1 MDLEVAKHEKIRF
14 RRDEIASL
22 ETLPSA
28 EGQVLRPSRP
38 ALHRRALRV
47 IAAVATVATSL
58 VLVAA
63 IAIYVIGST
72 GISTDSVRGEAEAA
86 VEALAGIDVD
96 ARLGPAR
103 LSLDG
108 TRLVAVE
115 VNDVR
120 FTGAADGVT
129 ILEAGSV
136 RFGVRMVPLVSG
148 NIRLGSAS
156 ISDARI
162 LAGSMG
168 SGGDSDWTAGFVNAD
183 GLADPDRITAGI
195 FAAIH
200 RALDVLATGSTRAID
215 LSNVQV
221 VLPEGG
227 ALRSLNIVQASITQP
242 AAGELHLSI
251 EADIDGRMLSLE
263 GTARRDTASKRI
275 TALEL
280 DMTSPAPDGSS
291 TGDASSPEVS
301 TVIGAIDA
309 RISGAEGI
317 AGEAGRLTAGLELGD
332 SVLDLGRGDSV
343 TGTISL
349 AATMEEGTGKI
360 EINKG
365 RINSDRNRVEFHG
378 AMGPKPRSEGS
389 AELPSYRYEFVSDG
403 STIAPADSQEPAVDI
418 LARLAGRYEA
428 ETRKLFIDDFGVR
441 TQGGELLGAATFEF
455 VPGKSP
461 GISMAVTV
469 PAMPATHVKQLW
481 PWIAARGARRWALGN
496 LFGGE
501 VTNSSLQY
509 RVVPGRIGNGIP
521 LSAEEVSG
529 KFNIAGARFDVTGR
543 IPPVRDA
550 VGSIEFGG
558 NDVDVTLSAGS
569 VYMPSGRSVAA
580 SNGKFHI
587 HSAHLKQVVGDLD
600 IDIAGEAPAVAE
612 LASYEPIDAMRF
624 IGTDADD
631 FSGEVS
637 GNVKAEIPLFGN
649 VDPKELGWLVAL
661 DYTNMTVDKPF
672 DGQMVSDADGTIVV
686 DPDKAVIAAKGK
698 LNGAPAEINLV
709 QPLGDSK
716 VEPSRKITVTLDDK
730 AREEMVPGLG
740 ELIDGKVKVS
750 YSAGKGTA
758 QRIEADL
765 TDAKLDI
772 GWVGWEK
779 GAGIAGKAVF
789 DLVRNGA
796 NSTLENFKLSGK
808 SFSVAGEIELAGSA
822 LASARFDNA
831 RLNRGD
837 DVRVSIKRSGKGYAI
852 DVSGDALDARALIK
866 QFTSDAGG
874 GSGKAKDATPIK
886 LDASVKSLT
895 GFHSEKLSSV
905 KLSYSGAGSRVD
917 SLAVTATS
925 SAGGAISVRNS
936 TADGQKT
943 MEMQS
948 SDAGSIL
955 RFLDIYEHMEG
966 GTIRLSMAGAGKGAM
981 RGQVDARNFFVVNE
995 PKLASIVST
1004 RAAGAERSLN
1014 DAVRRDIDT
1023 SRVQFERGFTA
1034 IEKGDGY
1041 LAVDRG
1047 VLRGPLIGLIF
1058 QGTLYDKAGN
1068 MDMTGT
1074 FMPAYGLNRLFA
1086 ELPLVGMILGNGS
1099 DRGLIGVTFRLAG
1112 DANKP
1117 ALQINPLS
1125 AIAPGIFRSI
1135 FEFR

>member
-1 MDLEVAKHEKIRF
+1 LDLKVAKHKKIRF

-22 ETLPSA
+22 EKLPSA
-28 EGQVLRPSRP
+28 AGQDLWPTRP

-47 IAAVATVATSL
+47 AAAVATVVTSL

-63 IAIYVIGST
+63 IAVYVIGST

-86 VEALAGIDVD
+86 VEALLGIDVD

-108 TRLVAVE
+108 SRFVAVE

-120 FTGAADGVT
+120 FNGTADGVT

-136 RFGVRMVPLVSG
+136 RFGVRMLPLVSG
-148 NIRLGSAS
+148 NIMLGSAR

-162 LAGSMG
+162 IAGSMG
-168 SGGDSDWTAGFVNAD
+168 SSGDSDWTAGFVNAD
-183 GLADPDRITAGI
+183 GLADPDRITVGI
-195 FAAIH
+195 FSAIH
-200 RALDVLATGSTRAID
+200 RALDALATGSTRAID
-215 LSNVQV
+215 LGNVEV

-227 ALRSLNIVQASITQP
+227 AVRRLTIVQASITQP
-242 AAGELHLSI
+242 AAGELLLSI
-251 EADIDGRMLSLE
+251 EADIDGRVVSLE
-263 GTARRDTASKRI
+263 GTARRDVTSQRI

-280 DMTSPAPDGSS
+280 DMTSPAPDAPAD
-291 TGDASSPEVS
+291 DATSAEVK
-301 TVIGAIDA
+301 TVIGTIDA
-309 RISGAEGI
+309 KISGEEGI
-317 AGEAGRLTAGLELGD
+317 ADEPGRLRANLELGD
-332 SVLDLGRGDSV
+332 SVLDLGRGDTM
-343 TGTISL
+343 TGTVSL
-349 AATMEEGTGKI
+349 AATMAEGTGKI
-360 EINKG
+360 EVDKG
-365 RINSDRNRVEFHG
+365 RIDSGRNRVEFHG
-378 AMGPKPRSEGS
+378 AMGPKPRPEGA
-389 AELPSYRYEFVSDG
+389 AEPPSYRYEFVSDG

-441 TQGGELLGAATFEF
+441 TRGGELLGAATFEF

-469 PAMPATHVKQLW
+469 PEMPATHVKQLW

-550 VGSIEFGG
+550 VGSIQFGG

-580 SNGKFHI
+580 SNGKFRI

-624 IGTDADD
+624 IGTEADD
-631 FSGEVS
+631 FSGAVS

-661 DYTNMTVDKPF
+661 DYTGMTVDKPF
-672 DGQMVSDADGTIVV
+672 DGQLVSDADGTIVV

-698 LNGAPAEINLV
+698 LNGAPAEFALV

-740 ELIDGKVKVS
+740 ELIDGPVKVS

-758 QRIEADL
+758 QHIEADL
-765 TDAKLDI
+765 TEAKLDI

-779 GAGIAGKAVF
+779 GSGIAAKAVF
-789 DLVRNGA
+789 DLERNGTT
-796 NSTLENFKLSGK
+796 STLENFKLSGK
-808 SFSVAGEIELAGSA
+808 SFNVAGEIELAGNA
-822 LASARFDNA
+822 LSSARFDTA
-831 RLNRGD
+831 KLNRD
-837 DVRVSIKRSGKGYAI
+837 DEVRLTIKRSGKGYAI
-852 DVSGDALDARALIK
+852 DVKGDALDARALIK
-866 QFTSDAGG
+866 QFTADGT
-874 GSGKAKDATPIK
+874 GSGKGKDATPIK
-886 LDASVKSLT
+886 LDADVDSLT
-895 GFHSEKLSSV
+895 GFHGEKLANV
-905 KLSYSGAGSRVD
+905 KLSYAGAGSRVD

-925 SAGGAISVRNS
+925 TAGGAISVRN
-936 TADGQKT
+936 TTVDGQKT

-948 SDAGSIL
+948 GDAGSIL

-966 GTIRLSMAGAGKGAM
+966 GSIRLSMAGKGKGPM

-1004 RAAGAERSLN
+1004 RAGGNQRSLN
-1014 DAVRRDIDT
+1014 EAVNRDIDT

-1041 LAVDRG
+1041 LALDRG

-1086 ELPLVGMILGNGS
+1086 ELPLVGLILGNGS

-1112 DANKP
+1112 NANKP